1 MSLAL
6 LSLLA
11 AVQAVFLVFL
21 VITLVVGRGLRARRR
36 GRLERET
43 DRLAVIAHS
52 WLAERTTS
60 VELAAA
66 LARARPAAV
75 LEVIQ
80 RVSAGVSGEAWERLV
95 TEVRAA
101 PWLDR
106 ILDYSKSPAWWRR
119 LSAAQAIALIARNED
134 LPVLE
139 RLIRDPN
146 PVVQLTSVNAM
157 RRVHCSAL
165 VDTTLQLAGSSGSV
179 VRHFLLEALAESPGL
194 DVELIRRRLAEPR
207 SEEEART
214 LMDFVQEVARPE
226 FLADVIP
233 HAAHPNLEVRIS
245 LARVLGR
252 LPHPA
257 ASDTLCRLLADE
269 AWQVR
274 AQAAV
279 GLGAIGAREAA
290 GPLRDALCDPSWWVR
305 LRAALALRRLGEEGI
320 RLLRGF
326 QPEEDRYGFEM
337 SRYVLDLDD
346 AAVAEYGGLTSI
358 DYTEVLRPPR
368 AA

>member
-11 AVQAVFLVFL
+11 AVQAAFLVLL
-21 VITLVVGRGLRARRR
+21 VITLIVGRGLRARRH

-43 DRLAVIAHS
+43 DRLAFLAHS
-52 WLAERTTS
+52 WLAGRTPGAKLS
-60 VELAAA
+60 AA
-66 LARARPAAV
+66 LAGARPEAV
-75 LEVIQ
+75 LEVLQ
-80 RVSAGVSGEAWERLV
+80 RVSASVSGDAWERLV
-95 TEVRAA
+95 TEVRRA
-101 PWLDR
+101 PWLER
-106 ILDYSKSPAWWRR
+106 IRRYSKSPAWWRR
-119 LSAAQAIALIARNED
+119 LSAAQAIAVVARDED

-139 RLIRDPN
+139 RLVSDPHA
-146 PVVQLTSVNAM
+146 VVQLATVGAL
-157 RRVHCSAL
+157 RRVDCRAL
-165 VDTTLQLAGSSGSV
+165 VDTALRLAESSGSV

-194 DVELIRRRLAEPR
+194 DVELVRRRLAEPR
-207 SEEEART
+207 SDEEART
-214 LMDFVQEVARPE
+214 LMDLVQELARPE
-226 FLADVIP
+226 FLADAIP
-233 HAAHPNLEVRIS
+233 HATNPNLEVRIS

-290 GPLRDALCDPSWWVR
+290 VSLRDALRDPSWWVR
-305 LRAALALRRLGEEGI
+305 LRAALALRRLGEDGI
-320 RLLRGF
+320 RMLRGF
-326 QPEEDRYGFEM
+326 RPEEDRYGFEM
-337 SRYVLDLDD
+337 SRYVLDLDE
-346 AAVAEYGGLTSI
+346 AAVAEYGGATSI